1 MSETKTARATVELT
15 KSNDGTWLNVEIGGR
30 RASLCLEHG
39 PNGFRGP
46 MVSDIFREW
55 GESHFQPTGPA
66 KRALVLLSECLLAGT
81 VTLILLGMIAGA
93 LWLIYA
99 HAGALAEGFGAALA
113 AGLLGG
119 CVRYFR
125 TTRRLLHKLTF
136 GRMFK

>member
-1 MSETKTARATVELT
+1 MSETKTTRATVELA
-15 KSNDGTWLNVEIGGR
+15 KSDVGTWLNIEIGGR
-30 RASLCLEHG
+30 KASLCLERD
-39 PNGFRGP
+39 PNGLRGP

-55 GESHFQPTGPA
+55 SESHFRPAGPA
-66 KRALVLLSECLLAGT
+66 KRVLVLLSECLLAGT
-81 VTLILLGMIAGA
+81 VTVILIGLIIGA
-93 LWLIYA
+93 VWLVYA

-119 CVRYFR
+119 AVRYFR